1 MSEDKLK
8 KVEEAINNFWLENN
22 NNKFSI
28 DNPIVRLHEPT
39 FDSEEIFAFTKQML
53 TTKVTMGEKVK
64 EFEKKYAEKYS
75 YSHGVSNNSGSS
87 ANLLMMSAL
96 TSSMTKDNLNRLLKK
111 VIEN

>member
-64 EFEKKYAEKYS
+64 EFEKSMQKSILIHTEYRIIL
-75 YSHGVSNNSGSS
+75 V
-87 ANLLMMSAL
+87 LLQ
-96 TSSMTKDNLNRLLKK
+96 
-111 VIEN
+111 IY